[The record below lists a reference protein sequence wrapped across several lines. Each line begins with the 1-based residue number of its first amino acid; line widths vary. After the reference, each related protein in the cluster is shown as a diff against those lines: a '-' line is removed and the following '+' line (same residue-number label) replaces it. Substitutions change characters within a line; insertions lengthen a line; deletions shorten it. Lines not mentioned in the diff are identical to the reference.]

1 MTDYLDADLD
11 DAQQRRVLR
20 HVRFCPRCRRVLGNL
35 RITIDRLSGL
45 GSTPTVESN
54 DEEAITA
61 RIAQSWRGQRE

>member
-1 MTDYLDADLD
+1 MSDYLDADLD

-35 RITIDRLSGL
+35 RITIDRLSRL

-61 RIAQSWRGQRE
+61 RIAQSWRGRRE